1 MESVIEAKATLS
13 KLKSP
18 VTMYPQVTINI
29 RVTDKSVIKD
39 ERVVKK
45 ADEARALLGDGG
57 RILLRESGTEPVV
70 RVMVE
75 AEREELCRLAECF
88 KLFGDPTRLR
98 ILFALSASEL
108 CVCDLADVLALTKSA
123 VSHQLKALRRD
134 NFVAYRRAGK
144 NVFYRLSDSHV
155 GTILATTRVHIN
167 EPQP

>member
-1 MESVIEAKATLS
+1 MNQETPVCRECELHPEHICAALS
-13 KLKSP
+13 AIP
-18 VTMYPQVTINI
+18 
-29 RVTDKSVIKD
+29 
-39 ERVVKK
+39 E
-45 ADEARALLGDGG
+45 EG
-57 RILLRESGTEPVV
+57 
-70 RVMVE
+70 
-75 AEREELCRLAECF
+75 ELCRLAECF

-108 CVCDLADVLALTKSA
+108 CVCDLADVLGITKSA